1 MPTKLTAFGTMLTLI
16 SFLVS
21 LVYNCRIAGL
31 FRLVVGP
38 AVNTNVNANVR
49 NDQCVM
55 QDSTVR

>member
-38 AVNTNVNANVR
+38 AVNTNVNANV
-49 NDQCVM
+49 
-55 QDSTVR
+55 